1 MASGWMDEDAR
12 VLLTALGL
20 GQKAAARSADGGLRA
35 LRLASANRAR
45 REEGVPVATA
55 GGRPSPD
62 TVEARGVTVASW
74 CPTPEPTVPPV
85 AVALVLELD
94 GRVDVGMLLRTPEA
108 VEQLIAALRRHR
120 LEVWPMTAG

>member
-62 TVEARGVTVASW
+62 SW